1 VRKKSKYKP
10 RGVILDP
17 VGWIKQGF
25 TPISEHGSSL
35 VTMRLRNHSALSSLG
50 AGTGTAADFNLLIA
64 AVNMTEALYRMGVG
78 RDYNAQVKAG
88 LAALRS
94 VGRRFGGVV
103 FACEGQELA
112 DLREVMDLHDAQ
124 LEVINVQ
131 QMEKAMRI
139 VSSEIRNKR
148 ATPIVGDGVDMPR
161 ELV

>member
-50 AGTGTAADFNLLIA
+50 AGTGTASDFNLLIA

-131 QMEKAMRI
+131 QMEKAMSI

-148 ATPIVGDGVDMPR
+148 ATPIVGDGVDMPK